1 MGVRDQGCRIAVVL
15 PASLLLQAFVRR
27 NAWETS
33 WGERKVNVKVV
44 EKLYTCTETTKHLGP
59 VLISHQ

>member
-44 EKLYTCTETTKHLGP
+44 EKLYTCTETTKHLRP
-59 VLISHQ
+59 VPISHQ

>member
-1 MGVRDQGCRIAVVL
+1 MGVQDQGRRAAVVL
-15 PASLLLQAFVRR
+15 PASLLLQGFVRR
-27 NAWETS
+27 NAWENA
-33 WGERKVNVKVV
+33 WGEREVNVKVV